1 MVDFALKMVGFVSE
15 IRYTFA
21 AFSKTKINSMFNL

>member
-1 MVDFALKMVGFVSE
+1 MVDFALKMVGFGSE

-21 AFSKTKINSMFNL
+21 AFSKTKNQPNA